1 MADLIYDEIELF
13 WVCLLLG
20 MSLALVYDCIRIV
33 RMLFRHWDV
42 FVDMEDLCFWILT
55 AWCVF
60 KTLFH
65 YNEGVLRGYA
75 FVGMFLGVIVYVLT
89 LSRLLMFVV
98 RSMVPY
104 WNRIKNKV
112 GECIK
117 KPVFALGS
125 KCRKAL
131 KNIATDVTMA
141 IKGR

>member
-1 MADLIYDEIELF
+1 MADLIYDEIQLF
-13 WVCLLLG
+13 GVCFLLG
-20 MSLALVYDCIRIV
+20 ALLALVYDCIRIL
-33 RMLFRHWDV
+33 RMLFTHWNWVVDV
-42 FVDMEDLCFWILT
+42 EDLSFWILT

-89 LSRLLMFVV
+89 VSQLILFLV
-98 RSMVPY
+98 RSILPY
-104 WNRIKNKV
+104 WNRIKNKA
-112 GECIK
+112 GGCIK
-117 KPVFALGS
+117 KPFCVIGS